1 MRTQTTVLATIVVLC
16 ICTIANAKYSGSI
29 IGWGAQVVDSTEL
42 DQKNHIAIS
51 AGVYHSLALKS
62 DGSIVGWGNN
72 DYGQVTPPDGN
83 DFVAIAAGDHSLAIK
98 YVCQYE
104 LAGDLNDDCR
114 VNLLDFAKIAENWL
128 IDCNIDPNNPACVP
142 K

>member
-1 MRTQTTVLATIVVLC
+1 LS
-16 ICTIANAKYSGSI
+16 SGAGRGRS
-29 IGWGAQVVDSTEL
+29 WGGTWPFLWPPAG
-42 DQKNHIAIS
+42 NNFIAIS
-51 AGVYHSLALKS
+51 ARAYHSLALRS
-62 DGSIVGWGNN
+62 DGIIVGWGDNHF
-72 DYGQVTPPDGN
+72 GQATPPAGN
-83 DFVAIAAGDHSLAIK
+83 KFIAIAAGFNYSLAIK

-114 VNLLDFAKIAENWL
+114 VNFYDFALMSANWL